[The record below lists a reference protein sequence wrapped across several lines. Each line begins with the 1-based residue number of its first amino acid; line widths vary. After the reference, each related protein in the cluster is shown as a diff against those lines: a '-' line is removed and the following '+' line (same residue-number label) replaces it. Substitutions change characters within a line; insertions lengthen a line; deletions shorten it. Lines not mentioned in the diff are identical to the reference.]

1 MAKPKEDRK
10 LLNEEPLLVL
20 PLLAKALGLNEAIIL
35 QQIHYW
41 LTINEGKES
50 NFKDGYYWTFNSS
63 GGWRKQFPFWSKK
76 TIERTLRK
84 LENNGIV
91 VTGCYNK
98 LGFDRTKWYRLDY
111 AKLIEACPLDHNG
124 QIQWIKKV
132 QPLHQNDLMGEAT
145 HCSKM
150 TSPIPETN
158 TNRLAPEN
166 DIPEREYTSVIK
178 NELLK
183 DNDGYG
189 SLYKPT
195 PSPSSRGA
203 RPGRGTNQLKI
214 IEYLADFGEGGA
226 KAISEATRIPEV
238 AVRNC
243 LSQNK
248 GLFQIVS
255 RGIYA
260 LKDGSHASES
270 VLTSLDGSHSTQK
283 PGG

>member
-1 MAKPKEDRK
+1 
-10 LLNEEPLLVL
+10 
-20 PLLAKALGLNEAIIL
+20 
-35 QQIHYW
+35 
-41 LTINEGKES
+41 
-50 NFKDGYYWTFNSS
+50 
-63 GGWRKQFPFWSKK
+63 
-76 TIERTLRK
+76 
-84 LENNGIV
+84 
-91 VTGCYNK
+91 
-98 LGFDRTKWYRLDY
+98 
-111 AKLIEACPLDHNG
+111 
-124 QIQWIKKV
+124 
-132 QPLHQNDLMGEAT
+132 
-145 HCSKM
+145 M

-158 TNRLAPEN
+158 IKRLAPEN
-166 DIPEREYTSVIK
+166 NIPEIEDTTVIK
-178 NELLK
+178 KEPLK

-214 IEYLADFGEGGA
+214 IEYLADYGECGA

-238 AVRNC
+238 AVRIC

-270 VLTSLDGSHSTQK
+270 VLTSLAGNSQHSK
-283 PGG
+283 AGRIA